1 MEKDDDHSI
10 QGRKRYFGPVGPYV
24 NPDFCELCRGTLRL
38 AKRSCY
44 SCAGPRCELNNDR
57 SIMRGMNRGRPRNFD
72 PDLVLEN
79 AMQLFW
85 SQGYEAT
92 SLQDLLIATG
102 LSKSS
107 LYESFG
113 NKQSL
118 FEAAFTRYFDNRAKH
133 MHARLEQAESPLG
146 FVRECLLSV
155 LEDARRNTPRGC
167 MLVNVANEFSTADPA
182 VQPLIKQATE
192 HLHQVFERAFEL
204 AQARG
209 ELSDRQSP
217 AALAL
222 YMHCAM
228 SGLRIQTKSA
238 IAEKDLLTVI
248 ELVMA
253 SLR

>member
-1 MEKDDDHSI
+1 
-10 QGRKRYFGPVGPYV
+10 
-24 NPDFCELCRGTLRL
+24 
-38 AKRSCY
+38 
-44 SCAGPRCELNNDR
+44 
-57 SIMRGMNRGRPRNFD
+57 MRGMNRGRPRNFD

-92 SLQDLLIATG
+92 SLQDLLAATG

-118 FEAAFTRYFDNRAKH
+118 FEAAFTRYFETRARH
-133 MHARLEQAESPLG
+133 MLERLEQAESPLG

-155 LEDARRNTPRGC
+155 LEDAQRGTPRGC

-182 VQPLIKQATE
+182 VQPLIELATRRFR
-192 HLHQVFERAFEL
+192 QVFECAFAQ

-228 SGLRIQTKSA
+228 SGLRTQTKSA
-238 IAEKDLLTVI
+238 IARKDLLTVI

-253 SLR
+253 NLC

>member
-1 MEKDDDHSI
+1 
-10 QGRKRYFGPVGPYV
+10 
-24 NPDFCELCRGTLRL
+24 
-38 AKRSCY
+38 
-44 SCAGPRCELNNDR
+44 
-57 SIMRGMNRGRPRNFD
+57 MRGMNRGRPRNFD

-118 FEAAFTRYFDNRAKH
+118 FEAAFTRYFNMRAAQ
-133 MHARLEQAESPLG
+133 MRERLEQADSPLG
-146 FVRECLLSV
+146 FIRGCLLSV
-155 LEDARRNTPRGC
+155 LDDAQRGTPRGC
-167 MLVNVANEFSTADPA
+167 MLVNVANEFSTTDPA
-182 VQPLIKQATE
+182 VQSLIELATRRFR
-192 HLHQVFERAFEL
+192 QVFECAFEQ

-209 ELSDRQSP
+209 ELSERQSP
-217 AALAL
+217 VALAL

-228 SGLRIQTKSA
+228 SGLRTQAKSA
-238 IAEKDLLTVI
+238 IARKDLLTVI
-248 ELVMA
+248 ELVMVNV
-253 SLR
+253 R

>member
-1 MEKDDDHSI
+1 
-10 QGRKRYFGPVGPYV
+10 
-24 NPDFCELCRGTLRL
+24 
-38 AKRSCY
+38 
-44 SCAGPRCELNNDR
+44 
-57 SIMRGMNRGRPRNFD
+57 MRGMNRGRPRNFD

-92 SLQDLLIATG
+92 SLQDLLMATG

-118 FEAAFTRYFDNRAKH
+118 FEAAFTRYFETRARH
-133 MHARLEQAESPLG
+133 MLERLEQAESPLG

-155 LEDARRNTPRGC
+155 LEDAQRGTPRGC

-182 VQPLIKQATE
+182 VQPLIELATRRFR
-192 HLHQVFERAFEL
+192 QVFERAFAQ

-209 ELSDRQSP
+209 ELPDRQSP

-228 SGLRIQTKSA
+228 SGLRTQTKSA
-238 IAEKDLLTVI
+238 IARKDLLTVI

>member
-1 MEKDDDHSI
+1 
-10 QGRKRYFGPVGPYV
+10 
-24 NPDFCELCRGTLRL
+24 
-38 AKRSCY
+38 
-44 SCAGPRCELNNDR
+44 
-57 SIMRGMNRGRPRNFD
+57 
-72 PDLVLEN
+72 
-79 AMQLFW
+79 MQLFW

-92 SLQDLLIATG
+92 SLQDLLMATG

-118 FEAAFTRYFDNRAKH
+118 FEAAFTRYFETRARH
-133 MHARLEQAESPLG
+133 MLERLEQAESPLG

-155 LEDARRNTPRGC
+155 LEDAQRGTPRGC

-182 VQPLIKQATE
+182 VQPLIELATRRFR
-192 HLHQVFERAFEL
+192 QVFERAFAQ

-209 ELSDRQSP
+209 ELADRQSP
-217 AALAL
+217 ADLAL

-228 SGLRIQTKSA
+228 SGLRTQTKSA
-238 IAEKDLLTVI
+238 IARKDLLTVI

-253 SLR
+253 NLR

>member
-1 MEKDDDHSI
+1 
-10 QGRKRYFGPVGPYV
+10 
-24 NPDFCELCRGTLRL
+24 
-38 AKRSCY
+38 
-44 SCAGPRCELNNDR
+44 
-57 SIMRGMNRGRPRNFD
+57 MRGMNRGRPRNFD

-92 SLQDLLIATG
+92 SLQDLLMATG

-118 FEAAFTRYFDNRAKH
+118 FEAAFTRYFDTRARH
-133 MHARLEQAESPLG
+133 MLERLEQAESPLG

-155 LEDARRNTPRGC
+155 LEDAQRGTPRGC

-182 VQPLIKQATE
+182 VQPLIELATRRFR
-192 HLHQVFERAFEL
+192 QVFERAFAQ

-209 ELSDRQSP
+209 ELADRQSP
-217 AALAL
+217 ADLAL

-228 SGLRIQTKSA
+228 SGLRTQTKSA
-238 IAEKDLLTVI
+238 IARKDLLTVI

-253 SLR
+253 NLR

>member
-1 MEKDDDHSI
+1 
-10 QGRKRYFGPVGPYV
+10 
-24 NPDFCELCRGTLRL
+24 
-38 AKRSCY
+38 
-44 SCAGPRCELNNDR
+44 
-57 SIMRGMNRGRPRNFD
+57 MRGMNRGRPRNFD

-92 SLQDLLIATG
+92 SLQDLLMATG

-118 FEAAFTRYFDNRAKH
+118 FEAAFTRYFETRARH
-133 MHARLEQAESPLG
+133 MLERLEQAESPLG

-155 LEDARRNTPRGC
+155 LEDAQRGTPRGC

-182 VQPLIKQATE
+182 VQPLIELATRRFR
-192 HLHQVFERAFEL
+192 QVFERAFAQ

-209 ELSDRQSP
+209 ELADRQSP
-217 AALAL
+217 ADLAL

-228 SGLRIQTKSA
+228 SGLRTQTKSA
-238 IAEKDLLTVI
+238 IARKDLLTVI

-253 SLR
+253 NLR